1 MNGNNDSNETQISI
15 HIFSVSAGLVGV
27 CLTVIGIFRA
37 IGELKHFSSLG
48 DNILAIDALIFLGSC
63 IFAYSSLR
71 SKNNKKRRKLEKI
84 ADILFIFG
92 LSLMAIVCTIIAYT
106 FI

>member
-1 MNGNNDSNETQISI
+1 MENKNQNNNQIGI

-37 IGELKHFSSLG
+37 VGELKNFSTFG
-48 DNILAIDALIFLGSC
+48 DNILAADAIIFLGSC
-63 IFAYSSLR
+63 VFSYSSLR
-71 SKNNKKRRKLEKI
+71 SANDRNKAALERI
-84 ADILFIFG
+84 ADIFFIIG
-92 LSLMAIVCTIIAYT
+92 LSLMSIVCLIIAYT

>member
-1 MNGNNDSNETQISI
+1 MNDDDNSKETQISI
-15 HIFSVSAGLVGV
+15 HIFSVSAALVGV

-37 IGELKHFSSLG
+37 IGALKNFSTLG

-63 IFAYSSLR
+63 ILAYSSLR
-71 SKNNKKRRKLEKI
+71 SRNPEKKHKLERI
-84 ADILFIFG
+84 ADALFIVG